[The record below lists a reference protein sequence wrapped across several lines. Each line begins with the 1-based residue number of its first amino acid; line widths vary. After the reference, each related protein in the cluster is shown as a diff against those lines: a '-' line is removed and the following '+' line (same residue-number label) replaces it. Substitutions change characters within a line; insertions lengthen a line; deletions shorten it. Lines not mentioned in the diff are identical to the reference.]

1 MKSTLIRIFT
11 IMTLATSMF
20 AMSEKAKDASSN
32 KKHSDETTVC
42 TPADQQNSQGQSDEG
57 DSRSRKIEQQNKQW
71 LHDLQG
77 IYGG

>member
-11 IMTLATSMF
+11 IMSLATSMF
-20 AMSEKAKDASSN
+20 AMSEKAKDASTN
-32 KKHSDETTVC
+32 KTHSDETTVC
-42 TPADQQNSQGQSDEG
+42 APADQRNSQGQSDEG
-57 DSRSRKIEQQNKQW
+57 DSKSRKIERQNKQW